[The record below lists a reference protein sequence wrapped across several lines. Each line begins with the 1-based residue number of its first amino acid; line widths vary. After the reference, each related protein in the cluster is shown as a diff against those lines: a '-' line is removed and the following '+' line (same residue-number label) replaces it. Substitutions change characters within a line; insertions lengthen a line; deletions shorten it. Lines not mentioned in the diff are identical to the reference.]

1 MALKTKIKLT
11 PAYDWKSLLI
21 EDITGTG
28 ITGYGNQQDPAGFRQ
43 FNSITRIMI
52 ELTTPSGI
60 PLTPILIEGSDLAAF
75 KLTSNY
81 TITNLDLNYTI
92 DETLEEGIWKV
103 TYTPFFNNDGGT
115 SLTVT
120 SPVSS
125 SLTYSSSNKLS
136 FINATKLVITVSGET
151 YYNVVS
157 NIIGP
162 SISTLKTDG
171 TQSTSMTDKDYEI
184 GLGTT
189 TYTAFTKEIKEC
201 LDNKVADESL
211 CECECTDCELVKK
224 YLLYDAIYL
233 NCLQNN
239 ATKAQQIFDYLT
251 KFCTSCGC

>member
-28 ITGYGNQQDPAGFRQ
+28 ITGYGANQDLIGYREL
-43 FNSITRIMI
+43 NSITRIII

-60 PLTPILIEGSDLAAF
+60 PLTPIKIEGSDLATF
-75 KLTSNY
+75 KLTLNY
-81 TITNLDLNYTI
+81 TITNLDLNYVI
-92 DETLEEGIWKV
+92 DETLEEGIWKIV
-103 TYTPFFNNDGGT
+103 YTPFFTNPNSVG
-115 SLTVT
+115 LTIT
-120 SPVSS
+120 SPISS
-125 SLTYSSSNKLS
+125 SLTYDSLNKLA
-136 FINATKLVITVSGET
+136 FTNATKLVYTISGEV
-151 YYNVVS
+151 YYNILS
-157 NIIGP
+157 NVLGP
-162 SISTLKTDG
+162 TISTLITDNV
-171 TQSTSMTDKDYEI
+171 QSTSINGSDYEI

-251 KFCTSCGC
+251 KFCNHCGC